1 MPNIEFLADLPIF
14 RGTSDDERSQ
24 LLSIM
29 KRETFAAGKNIIESA
44 ESTKALYIITEGSAA
59 VILDVYS
66 MQNPAISEAQEVIEQ
81 TEVAQMEV
89 GSIFGEVAFFH
100 RGPATA
106 TVRAITKLETLALYC
121 SDYQS
126 LLKAGNLA
134 AYKLAVNAAHI
145 LSERLRSADKLI
157 EELVLAQHDSAVR
170 SMWSRNHASVHSS
183 PILPRYF
190 LHVD

>member
-14 RGTSDDERSQ
+14 RGTADEERSQ
-24 LLSIM
+24 LLSVM
-29 KRETFAAGKNIIESA
+29 KRETFAPGKNVIESA
-44 ESTKALYIITEGSAA
+44 EPTKALYIITEGSAA

-66 MQNPAISEAQEVIEQ
+66 LQNPAISEAQEVIEQ
-81 TEVAQMEV
+81 TEVAKMET
-89 GSIFGEVAFFH
+89 GSVFGEVAFFH

-106 TVRAITKLETLALYC
+106 TVRAITQLETLALYC
-121 SDYQS
+121 ADYQA

-145 LSERLRSADKLI
+145 LAERLRAADKLI
-157 EELVLAQHDSAVR
+157 EDLVLAQHDASAR
-170 SMWSRNHASVHSS
+170 SLWSRNHASVHSS
-183 PILPRYF
+183 PIIPHYF